1 MPGFAASPMDVQ
13 FRDGLLSSLIARVPW
28 LESQKARNRLRGE
41 LADSGG
47 AMVSASAPA
56 VVDCGSGGSRV

>member
-1 MPGFAASPMDVQ
+1 VKPSTILPARAVLERLMPGFAASAMDGQ

-47 AMVSASAPA
+47 N
-56 VVDCGSGGSRV
+56 RW